1 MIDKELYQ
9 KVLEKAIAE
18 AVHPSEIETRAM
30 IYYRAAVIGLGLGPA
45 TKRTDAASQPTSQE
59 QK

>member
-45 TKRTDAASQPTSQE
+45 TKRTDAASLPSKE
-59 QK
+59 SK